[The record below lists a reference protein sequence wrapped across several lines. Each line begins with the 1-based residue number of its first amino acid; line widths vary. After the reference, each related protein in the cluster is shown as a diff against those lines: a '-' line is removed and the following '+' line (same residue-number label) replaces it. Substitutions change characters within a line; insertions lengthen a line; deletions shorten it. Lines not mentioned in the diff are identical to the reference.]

1 MTRAK
6 TPPKRSIRMQ
16 TEKPRA
22 RMDVYK
28 EDWVESLVFKR
39 AVKAE
44 AIKRGLPFE
53 EVETDEEEDI
63 SNTDNRTLSD
73 FQRTGSNFNP

>member
-1 MTRAK
+1 
-6 TPPKRSIRMQ
+6 MQ